1 MSYLS
6 EKEEDRVFY
15 SLSPQQREQY
25 FQQYR
30 ESGSVRT
37 ALDAVV
43 GPVWFNQDGSPKGRR
58 TDPPS
63 GLRNARGNPV
73 HFKSEP
79 GQ

>member
-1 MSYLS
+1 MSYFS

-15 SLSPQQREQY
+15 SLSPQQKKEY
-25 FQQYR
+25 FQHYR
-30 ESGSVRT
+30 ESGNVRA
-37 ALDAVV
+37 ALDSVV
-43 GPVWFNQDGSPKGRR
+43 GKVWFDEDGSPRGRR

-63 GLRNARGNPV
+63 GFMDAQGNPV